1 GAAARTRPL
10 RPRPLRPR
18 SGEAGDSGPQTREA
32 ARTPHVGGVRAAVS
46 RSRTGSELRPG
57 LREDA
62 ADDLLHLVEFA
73 LAHRQRRRELDDRVT
88 AIIGTAVQAA
98 FVHLRRHE
106 VLEDPLGLLL
116 GERLLGVL
124 VLDEFDSVVE
134 SLTTY
139 VTDDRQVL
147 EHLERV
153 LERLCVLME
162 GVAELLGLEDVEVR
176 HRSGAGD
183 RVSAEGV
190 AVVERL
196 VAAGSEG
203 LEEAI
208 GGDHRTEG
216 RIPG

>member
-1 GAAARTRPL
+1 MMPA
-10 RPRPLRPR
+10 
-18 SGEAGDSGPQTREA
+18 
-32 ARTPHVGGVRAAVS
+32 
-46 RSRTGSELRPG
+46 RPG

-73 LAHRQRRRELDDRVT
+73 LAHRQRRRELDDRVS

-98 FVHLRRHE
+98 FVHLRGHE

-124 VLDEFDSVVE
+124 VLDEFDSVE
-134 SLTTY
+134 ETLTTD

-147 EHLERV
+147 ELLERV
-153 LERLCVLME
+153 LERRSVLMH
-162 GVAELLGLEDVEVR
+162 VVVELLGLEDVEVR
-176 HRSGAGD
+176 HRRGTGD

-196 VAAGSEG
+196 VAAGSEQTAAT
-203 LEEAI
+203 ESAPSNSMASPMRSAA
-208 GGDHRTEG
+208 HRPKAFSSWARCSG
-216 RIPG
+216 AR